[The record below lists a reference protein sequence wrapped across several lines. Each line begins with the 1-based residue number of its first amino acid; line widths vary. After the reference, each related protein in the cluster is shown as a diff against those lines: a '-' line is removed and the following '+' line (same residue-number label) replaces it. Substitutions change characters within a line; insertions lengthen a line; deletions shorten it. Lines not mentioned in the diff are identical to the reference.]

1 VQRKLK
7 RLWNLPDVLKFNP
20 NFATEVEVIVVVV
33 VGGGG
38 GVIFVKLQKSKK
50 QVEIKFL
57 MIMF

>member
-1 VQRKLK
+1 MQRKLK

-20 NFATEVEVIVVVV
+20 NFATEVEVIVVV
-33 VGGGG
+33 GGG
-38 GVIFVKLQKSKK
+38 GVIVVKLQTSKK